1 MGVGAITSI
10 AENRGAAAANPV
22 SDPFSLVN
30 QAMQLRQNMQN
41 WNSQQEAG
49 RILAASPD
57 MDTAV
62 ATMTKSPNAAWM
74 LPTINQMREVQRTE
88 AQIAQTQAATGQIG
102 LNTAMD
108 RFKNTVLM
116 NPNDPKGFMNG
127 FDAMLQSMSP
137 LEIQENGKYLQA
149 ARSSLLDGLPS
160 DQTAASKMFAQRV
173 IALRLGAGMT
183 PEAAYQTY
191 GVPAPSYEELPADPA
206 TGAPRFG
213 IVGGLNAL
221 FAPGTSVPRTGLGG
235 TAPPGGD
242 ASGGAIVGPGGQ
254 PMGGALGVP
263 GATNVISGPTTAQS
277 KRLEKTGDVQQDMT
291 DYSLGAPHMLNAM
304 NTMYDMIKEFKAG
317 GGATMWQN
325 IAQKLQAIGAPDS
338 LVKDIGNGN
347 LAASEA
353 FSAIVRQFSTGMM
366 KDAVGQTGAGRLR
379 IEAEAFLK
387 ALNPDSDPRA
397 IIEIMNNEQRNLR
410 MHLDQAQNW
419 PAFNQMLQENKD
431 PSVAGKGYVPADY
444 PTWWG
449 ANRGKDMVKQFA
461 GYDLTPFD
469 VSKVKGGTGDKPVQ
483 GIGTPG
489 QRPEQFYYG
498 HGADRTLRKYKGS
511 GDRESLN
518 NYTVTPAPE

>member
-22 SDPFSLVN
+22 SDPFALVN

-206 TGAPRFG
+206 TGAARFG
-213 IVGGLNAL
+213 MVGGLNSL
-221 FAPGTSVPRTGLGG
+221 FAPGTSVARTGLGG
-235 TAPPGGD
+235 TAAPGD
-242 ASGGAIVGPGGQ
+242 TSGGAIVGPGGV
-254 PMGGALGVP
+254 PTGGALGVP
-263 GATNVISGPTTAQS
+263 GATGVITGPTASDTERFKKAG
-277 KRLEKTGDVQQDMT
+277 EVQQDMT
-291 DYSLGAPHMLNAM
+291 DATRGAPQMLNSM
-304 NTMYDMIKEFKAG
+304 NTMYNMLKEFRAG
-317 GGATMWQN
+317 GGADMWQRLAMQ
-325 IAQKLQAIGAPDS
+325 AQKWGMPDK
-338 LVKDIGNGN
+338 LVQDLGNGS
-347 LAASEA
+347 LSATEA
-353 FSAIVRQFSTGMM
+353 FSAISRQFATGMM

-387 ALNPDSDPRA
+387 SLNTETDPRA
-397 IIEIMNNEQRNLR
+397 IIELMNNEKRSLQ
-410 MHLDQAQNW
+410 MSIDQAQNW
-419 PAFNQMLQENKD
+419 PKFNQMFANKD
-431 PSVAGKGYVPADY
+431 PSIKGYVPADY
-444 PTWWG
+444 LTWWG
-449 ANRGKDMVKQFA
+449 DNRGKEFGKSFA
-461 GYDLTPFD
+461 GYDLNPYD
-469 VSKVKGGTGDKPVQ
+469 VSKVQGGSPPAAKAGIPDQWQGGNQFRYTGKETNPDKAKADKKNW
-483 GIGTPG
+483 IWI
-489 QRPEQFYYG
+489 QR
-498 HGADRTLRKYKGS
+498 
-511 GDRESLN
+511 
-518 NYTVTPAPE
+518 